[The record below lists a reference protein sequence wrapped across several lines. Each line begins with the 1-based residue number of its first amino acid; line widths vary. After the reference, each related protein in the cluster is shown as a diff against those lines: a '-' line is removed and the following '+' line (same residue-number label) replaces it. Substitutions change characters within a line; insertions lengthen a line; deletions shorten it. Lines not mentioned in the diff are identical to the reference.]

1 MPDMVTRRTFVQ
13 TSLAAAAVAALPG
26 GASAQQRKIDRIGLQ
41 LYSVRDLMKADVAG
55 TLAKVAAI
63 GFKEVEFAGLFG
75 QDPKDVRAML
85 EKNGLTAPA
94 SHVDWATVETKLP
107 ETLATARTLGHEFII
122 VPYISEAERKQPDI
136 YKRAA
141 DLFNKAAA
149 ESSKSGI
156 QFAYHQH
163 GFEFVPSEALGGKL
177 PYDYLLENTDP
188 KLVKMELDLCWI
200 SAAEQDPVAYFKKY
214 PGRFPLVH
222 VKDWLKNGKPATPYA
237 GALGPDTKFTGEM
250 ANVGQGSI
258 DWKRIFA
265 NAGTAG
271 VRHYIIE
278 HDNPKSP
285 IDDLGASYAYLRDLR
300 F

>member
-1 MPDMVTRRTFVQ
+1 MMTRRAFVQ
-13 TSLAAAAVAALPG
+13 TSLAAAATAALPR
-26 GASAQQRKIDRIGLQ
+26 GASAQQRRIDRLGLQ
-41 LYSVRDLMKADVAG
+41 LYSVRALMKADVPG

-75 QDPKDVRAML
+75 RDPKDVRAML
-85 EKNGLTAPA
+85 DKNGLTAPA
-94 SHVDWATVETKLP
+94 AHVDWGTVETKLP
-107 ETLATARTLGHEFII
+107 ETLAAARTLGHAFII
-122 VPYISEAERKQPDI
+122 VPYIGEAERKQPDI

-149 ESSKSGI
+149 ESVKSGI

-163 GFEFVPSEALGGKL
+163 GFEFVPSDALGGKL

-188 KLVKMELDLCWI
+188 ALVKMELDLCWI
-200 SAAEQDPVAYFKKY
+200 SAAEQDPVAYFNKY

-222 VKDWLKNGKPATPYA
+222 VKDWLKNGKPGAPYA
-237 GALGPDTKFTGEM
+237 GALGPDTRFTGEM

-265 NAGTAG
+265 NADKGG
-271 VRHYIIE
+271 VKHYIIE

-285 IDDLGASYAYLRDLR
+285 LEDLGSSFAYVRDLR